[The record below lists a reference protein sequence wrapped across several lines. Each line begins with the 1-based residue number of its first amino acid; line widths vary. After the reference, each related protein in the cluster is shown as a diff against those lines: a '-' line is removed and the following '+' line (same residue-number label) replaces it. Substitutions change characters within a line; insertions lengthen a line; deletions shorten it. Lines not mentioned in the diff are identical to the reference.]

1 MAMDVMLTDSGAGGV
16 AGEDATAVGEVFYF
30 TGPTG
35 AGKSALAMQVAADC
49 GAEIVNADA
58 FQLYRGLEILTAA
71 PSALD
76 RAKVPHHL
84 FGVLEVGETCDAAR
98 YAAMARRVLAELA
111 ARGVPAF
118 VVGGSG
124 LYIKALTHGLSD
136 LPSDETVRAA
146 LAGRPLEEK
155 IEQLRELDPVGAE
168 TMNLANPR
176 YVDRALEICL
186 LTGRPASEG
195 RSAWRGPDP
204 EGLYGVM
211 LTWEREELYRRIDR
225 RVVAMFEAGVVDEVA
240 ALAGSA
246 EAGGGRAVSLTVE
259 KAIGWREIS
268 AYLAGTLSRD
278 EVVAAMQLATR
289 RYAKRQLTW
298 FRREKWLKTV
308 CLDADATPDLMAA
321 SILHAFFS

>member
-84 FGVLEVGETCDAAR
+84 YGVLEVGETCDAAR
-98 YAAMARRVLAELA
+98 YAVMARRVLAELA

-136 LPSDETVRAA
+136 LPSDETVRAQ
-146 LAGRPLEEK
+146 LAARPLEEK

-204 EGLYGVM
+204 EGLHGVM

-240 ALAGSA
+240 ALAGSV
-246 EAGGGRAVSLTVE
+246 EAGGGRAWSLTVE

-268 AYLAGTLSRD
+268 AYRAGTLSRD

-308 CLDADATPDLMAA
+308 CLDADATPDLVAA

>member
-84 FGVLEVGETCDAAR
+84 YGVLEVGETCDAAR
-98 YAAMARRVLAELA
+98 YAVMARRVLAELA

-136 LPSDETVRAA
+136 LPSDETVRAQ
-146 LAGRPLEEK
+146 LAARPLEEK
-155 IEQLRELDPVGAE
+155 IEQLRE
-168 TMNLANPR
+168 
-176 YVDRALEICL
+176 
-186 LTGRPASEG
+186 
-195 RSAWRGPDP
+195 
-204 EGLYGVM
+204 
-211 LTWEREELYRRIDR
+211 
-225 RVVAMFEAGVVDEVA
+225 
-240 ALAGSA
+240 
-246 EAGGGRAVSLTVE
+246 
-259 KAIGWREIS
+259 
-268 AYLAGTLSRD
+268 
-278 EVVAAMQLATR
+278 
-289 RYAKRQLTW
+289 
-298 FRREKWLKTV
+298 
-308 CLDADATPDLMAA
+308 
-321 SILHAFFS
+321 